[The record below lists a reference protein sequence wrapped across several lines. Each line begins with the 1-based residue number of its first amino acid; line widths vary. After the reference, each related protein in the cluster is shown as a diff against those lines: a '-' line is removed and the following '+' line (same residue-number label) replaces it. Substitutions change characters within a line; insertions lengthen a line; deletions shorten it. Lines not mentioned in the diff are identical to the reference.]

1 MATLLFIYRITR
13 NSVSEIVICWSLV
26 FNFQHKTANTIT
38 NIFAGSIMQW
48 NLNAIKERGFVSI
61 VFKRFIDSV
70 FCESLSSKTKWNQG
84 WVLLLFLF
92 WMCSMQRKYIVFFV
106 WCCLNLLVIV
116 WCPDMFIR
124 AIDLSHFDNITTA
137 LFLLK

>member
-1 MATLLFIYRITR
+1 MTGWYISVRKIIYIKNFYIAILLFIYRITR

-70 FCESLSSKTKWNQG
+70 FSESLSSKTKWNQG
-84 WVLLLFLF
+84 WVLLLFVLNVQYAKKVYSF
-92 WMCSMQRKYIVFFV
+92 LCDVVWM
-106 WCCLNLLVIV
+106 
-116 WCPDMFIR
+116 
-124 AIDLSHFDNITTA
+124 
-137 LFLLK
+137 FL